1 MDQLKTVLNDWNKS
15 KTERQKLQHTY
26 VALIVIAIV
35 VAGLVSLV
43 NPDRGQQLTMVALV
57 ALLAFLSERG
67 RLELV
72 TIRPALPP
80 QQPHPPQIDLIPKLR
95 IN

>member
-57 ALLAFLSERG
+57 ALLAFLLNAVVWNLLQSG
-67 RLELV
+67 LLSRLNSR
-72 TIRPALPP
+72 TRR
-80 QQPHPPQIDLIPKLR
+80 K
-95 IN
+95 

>member
-57 ALLAFLSERG
+57 ALLAFFLNAVVWNLLQSGLLS
-67 RLELV
+67 RLNSR
-72 TIRPALPP
+72 TRR
-80 QQPHPPQIDLIPKLR
+80 K
-95 IN
+95 

>member
-1 MDQLKTVLNDWNKS
+1 MDQLKTVLNDWNKT

-57 ALLAFLSERG
+57 ALLAFFLNAVVWNLLQSGLLS
-67 RLELV
+67 RLNSR
-72 TIRPALPP
+72 TRR
-80 QQPHPPQIDLIPKLR
+80 K
-95 IN
+95 